1 MDKLS
6 MSMEVPLQ
14 YNMNIQ
20 SLLHKINN
28 RCRKFRLQ
36 PIRVFCLHHVCA
48 KFDEGSMCNSDW
60 MDIEFFKNRVEQVSQ
75 DGYAFISFE
84 DAYCKIQKDFFRCHK
99 YAVITFDDGY
109 KSLNEILPWLIEK
122 NIPVTL
128 FINGKYTDGVSQR
141 QVEGK
146 HFTYLTKDELQHYV
160 EISNGLI
167 SLQSHGYE
175 HLDATQMTEEEFKA
189 QIEKNVDYISLHRT
203 QGTRH
208 QTPNTKHQ
216 FHAYTWGRHNAQTD
230 AILQENNIIPV
241 LVDGMKNYNDASCI
255 HRELLENYDK

>member
-1 MDKLS
+1 MTYPELK
-6 MSMEVPLQ
+6 
-14 YNMNIQ
+14 Y
-20 SLLHKINN
+20 KIIHMLT
-28 RCRKFRLQ
+28 KFRLQ

-48 KFDEGSMCNSDW
+48 HFDTTSMCDGDW
-60 MDIEFFKNRVEQVSQ
+60 IEIGVFQHKVLLMQQSGVE
-75 DGYAFISFE
+75 FISL
-84 DAYCKIQKDFFRCHK
+84 DQAYELLKASSAPSSTLNSNLFRWKK
-99 YAVITFDDGY
+99 YAVLTFDDGY
-109 KSLNEILPWLIEK
+109 KSLDEILPWLIEK

-128 FINGKYTDGVSQR
+128 FINGKYTDGVSHR

-160 EISNGLI
+160 DISNGLI
-167 SLQSHGYE
+167 SLQSHGHE
-175 HLDATQMTEEEFKA
+175 HLDATKMTEEEFKA

-216 FHAYTWGRHNAQTD
+216 FHAYTWGRHNSTTD
-230 AILQENNIIPV
+230 AILKENNIIPV

-255 HRELLENYDK
+255 HRELL